1 MKYLLTA
8 LAILGLNGCTLV
20 DAYLMTKYD
29 PNEYK
34 IIAEIRNDANTY
46 KSQCGDAVVSK
57 TNSIVLANKTKLFE
71 IYSEQI
77 PRNDDSIKAAKNLN
91 EITQGLATRY
101 QNGDTVSAVFCKLK
115 FDSVEHSAELM
126 QHVIGNKPR

>member
-1 MKYLLTA
+1 MKYLLIGLA
-8 LAILGLNGCTLV
+8 LVGLNGCTLV

-34 IIAEIRNDANTY
+34 IVTEIRNNANSY
-46 KSQCGDAVVSK
+46 RLQCGDPVASK
-57 TNSIVLANKTKLFE
+57 TNAVLLADKTKLFQF
-71 IYSEQI
+71 YSEQI
-77 PRNDDSIKAAKNLN
+77 PRNNDGISAAKNLN